1 MFHFVRKFRESAA
14 SFVVAEMMIREVLVI
29 HCRNFFFESLK
40 IDNKDNILLE
50 SRERDENEIS
60 FLSHTHSTLQ
70 K

>member
-14 SFVVAEMMIREVLVI
+14 TFVVAEMMMREVLVI
-29 HCRNFFFESLK
+29 HCRNFFLSLK

-60 FLSHTHSTLQ
+60 FLSHIHNTLQ